1 MWSDPAWVAKQMN
14 DRMAYALHALLNDHY
29 EMGRILR
36 FREIRRGAQAECF
49 ELLTAEQNEFL
60 LFLYPPDF
68 SRRTLCDAAPV
79 MDRLAGAGFPI
90 SRPVASRDQ
99 DAARRN
105 VYAIEGPQGSHF
117 FVTTLAPGQMVVA
130 ADWSNHNLSNL
141 GLRLGWLHRT
151 MREAFSAD
159 ATGAEQNIPSAGKPV
174 QALVLRLAAALEGAS
189 PRGQQIRQ
197 MLSSAAVDRLLTDL
211 EKLEKLPNSAIG
223 YVHGA
228 ISPDAVLLDHDRHIA
243 SLVDW
248 GNFSIGL
255 PAQDVIDAFV
265 HWCVHKDG
273 EVRADAAQALLQA
286 YLSLEK
292 FRGDQWHSVVIAWC
306 AHRLTAALLGR
317 THLPRGFGSILENPH
332 SLSATLTI
340 CQSKL

>member
-1 MWSDPAWVAKQMN
+1 MN
-14 DRMAYALHALLNDHY
+14 DRTAYALHALLNDHY
-29 EMGRILR
+29 EMGRVLR
-36 FREIRRGAQAECF
+36 FRQIRKGAQAECF

-60 LFLYPPDF
+60 LFLYAPEF
-68 SRRTLCDAAPV
+68 SRQALCDAAPV
-79 MDRLAGAGFPI
+79 MERLACAGFPV
-90 SRPVASRDQ
+90 SRPVASRDA
-99 DAARRN
+99 DAAGHI

-117 FVTTLAPGQMVVA
+117 FVTTLAPGQMVA
-130 ADWSNHNLSNL
+130 PADWSSHDLSNL

-151 MREAFSAD
+151 MREAFHAD
-159 ATGAEQNIPSAGKPV
+159 TTAAGENMPPTRRPA
-174 QALVLRLAAALEGAS
+174 QAPALRLTAALESAS
-189 PRGQQIRQ
+189 PRGQQLRQ
-197 MLSSAAVDRLLTDL
+197 MLSAAAVDRLLTDL
-211 EKLEKLPNSAIG
+211 EKLEKLPNSAIS

-228 ISPDAVLLDHDRHIA
+228 ISPEAVSLNHDRHIA

-265 HWCVHKDG
+265 HWCVNKDG
-273 EVRADAAQALLQA
+273 EVRAEAAQALLQA

-306 AHRLTAALLGR
+306 AHRLSAALSGR

>member
-1 MWSDPAWVAKQMN
+1 MN
-14 DRMAYALHALLNDHY
+14 DRTAYALHAILNDHY

-36 FREIRRGAQAECF
+36 FRQIRKGTQAECF

-60 LFLYPPDF
+60 LFLYPSDF
-68 SRRTLCDAAPV
+68 SRRALCDAAPV
-79 MDRLAGAGFPI
+79 MDRLASGGFPV
-90 SRPVASRDQ
+90 SRPVASRDG
-99 DAARRN
+99 DTAGRN

-117 FVTTLAPGQMVVA
+117 FVTTLAPGQMVTA
-130 ADWSNHNLSNL
+130 ADWSSHDLSNL

-151 MREAFSAD
+151 MRDAFNAD
-159 ATGAEQNIPSAGKPV
+159 TAAAGENLSPARR
-174 QALVLRLAAALEGAS
+174 QAPVLRLAAALENAS
-189 PRGQQIRQ
+189 PRGQQLRQ
-197 MLSSAAVDRLLTDL
+197 MLSAAAVDRLLTDL
-211 EKLEKLPNSAIG
+211 EKLEKLPNSAFG

-228 ISPDAVLLDHDRHIA
+228 ISPEAVLLDHDRHIA
-243 SLVDW
+243 SVVDW

-273 EVRADAAQALLQA
+273 EVRAEAAQALLQA
-286 YLSLEK
+286 YISLEK

-306 AHRLTAALLGR
+306 AHRLSSALSGR